1 VALTK
6 LVLRGTPDKATCAPL
21 TKLLPVTVRVKFPAF
36 TSDGLTLLKIGV
48 ELSSVIAALALAALL
63 TVLTAETVTLL
74 GVGKVCGAM
83 YSPAELMVPS
93 VEFPPTTPFTDQIT
107 VELLVPLTVILN
119 CCAPRVR
126 TLALPGVI
134 LSCTVVLLVLW
145 ALLVPPLAA
154 QPTLQTAATRSN
166 IWIATRIL
174 PPWIV
179 EYAALLI
186 C

>member
-1 VALTK
+1 
-6 LVLRGTPDKATCAPL
+6 
-21 TKLLPVTVRVKFPAF
+21 VTVRVKFPAF

-48 ELSSVIAALALAALL
+48 ELSSVIAALALAAVL
-63 TVLTAETVTLL
+63 TVLTAETVTLF
-74 GVGKVCGAM
+74 GVGKVWGAM
-83 YSPAELMVPS
+83 YIPPELMVPS
-93 VEFPPTTPFTDQIT
+93 AKFPPAMPFTDQIT
-107 VELLVPLTVILN
+107 VELLVPLTVTLN
-119 CCAPRVR
+119 CCAPRSR

-134 LSCTVVLLVLW
+134 LSCTVVPLVLW

-154 QPTLQTAATRSN
+154 QPALQTAATRSN